1 MDANAVREMID
12 EDRREWAKLT
22 AMLDAHP
29 EGPLH
34 DPESPEWTARDVYT
48 HIAHL
53 MEGSVNQMQAKL
65 AGQRVSNMYAGEDE
79 DDVNTQVQQAHSA
92 LSFDEARAWAQR
104 SFEGMIAAIEAVPL
118 ERWNSELEFYAR
130 ADGAEHYRGHMSYI
144 VAT

>member
-1 MDANAVREMID
+1 
-12 EDRREWAKLT
+12 
-22 AMLDAHP
+22 
-29 EGPLH
+29 
-34 DPESPEWTARDVYT
+34 
-48 HIAHL
+48 
-53 MEGSVNQMQAKL
+53 
-65 AGQRVSNMYAGEDE
+65 MYEGEDE
-79 DDVNTQVQQAHSA
+79 DDVNTKVQQAHGA